1 MRSLPPESIRNI
13 AVIAHVD
20 HGKTTL
26 VDALLKQSHIFRE
39 NQKIGEFIMDSNELE
54 RERGITILAKNT
66 AVTYRSTKINII
78 DTPGHAD
85 FSGEVERV
93 INMADGVLLVVDAV
107 DGPMPQTEFVL
118 REALSHHLKPIVVIN
133 KIDRSQAR
141 VAVVERLVQ
150 DLFLLLAV
158 DSDQLDYPVLYAS
171 AKEGYALAKMGDE
184 PKSIEPL
191 LEAIVRQVPP
201 PKGNSEE
208 PFQLQVANLD
218 YHPNLGPIAIGRIF
232 HGSISPGERL
242 FCAHP
247 GGDREAFTVTRV
259 FLFHGLGRTESE
271 AASAGDIAAIAG
283 VEQVSIG
290 DVIVHPQATYT
301 VASIVIQEPTV
312 KMTFGANTSPFAGQ
326 EGKFVTAGHLRT
338 RLTRELRTN
347 VSLRVQDT
355 ENPEEYMVAG
365 RGELHLAIL
374 IETMRREGYEF
385 QVSKPEAIT
394 AVING
399 QLQEPYEKLVLMT
412 KDEHIGSF
420 SEELASRRAEMQDM
434 QSDGS
439 GNVTL
444 TYRVPT
450 RGLLGFRSLF
460 LRSTRGYGVMNTL
473 PLGYE
478 LYGAAVRSTRQGT
491 LIAAEGGTAVAFGL
505 ANAQERGLIFVD
517 AGTKVYEGMIIG
529 IHAKDADLAVNVC
542 KTKKLTNM
550 RSSTS
555 DIAVKL
561 IPPAV
566 MSLEDFLDFI
576 AEDELLEVTPLG
588 LRARKRILAF
598 GERERAR
605 KSGRGAEARA

>member
-1 MRSLPPESIRNI
+1 MLRNI
-13 AVIAHVD
+13 VVVAHVD

-39 NQKIGEFIMDSNELE
+39 NQKMGEFILDNNELE
-54 RERGITILAKNT
+54 RERGITILSKNT
-66 AVTYRSTKINII
+66 AVTYRGIKINII

-118 REALSHHLKPIVVIN
+118 REALRAHLTPIVVIN

-150 DLFLLLAV
+150 DLFLQLAV
-158 DSDQLDYPVLYAS
+158 DAEQLDYPVIYAA

-191 LEAIVRQVPP
+191 LDAIVRHVPP
-201 PKGNSEE
+201 PKGNLEE
-208 PFQLQVANLD
+208 PFQLQVAALD
-218 YHPNLGPIAIGRIF
+218 YDSHLGPIAIGRIF
-232 HGSISPGERL
+232 HGTVQQGEKLSCVRRD
-242 FCAHP
+242 
-247 GGDREAFTVTRV
+247 GTEETFTVTHI
-259 FLFHGLGRTESE
+259 FLFHGLGRMEAE
-271 AASAGDIAAIAG
+271 AASAGDIAAITG
-283 VEQVSIG
+283 IEKVSIA
-290 DVIVHPQATYT
+290 DIIVHPDASYT
-301 VASIVIQEPTV
+301 VPTITIQEPTV
-312 KMTFGANTSPFAGQ
+312 KMTFGQNTSPFAGQ
-326 EGKFVTAGHLRT
+326 EGKFCTAQQLRA
-338 RLTRELRTN
+338 RLMRELRTN
-347 VSLRVQDT
+347 VSLRVSDT
-355 ENPEEYMVAG
+355 ENPEEYMVSG

-394 AVING
+394 MMIDG
-399 QLQEPYEKLVLMT
+399 RLHEPFERLILQT

-420 SEELASRRAEMQDM
+420 SEELAMRRGEMLDM

-439 GNVTL
+439 GSVVL
-444 TYRVPT
+444 TYRIPT

-460 LRSTRGYGVMNTL
+460 LRSTRGYGVMNTQ

-478 LYGAAVRSTRQGT
+478 PYGADVRSTRQGA
-491 LIAAEGGTAVAFGL
+491 LVSAESGMAVVYGL
-505 ANAQERGLIFVD
+505 ANAQERGITFVD
-517 AGTKVYEGMIIG
+517 AGTRVYEGMVIG
-529 IHAKDADLAVNVC
+529 IHARDSDLAVNAC

-561 IPPAV
+561 VPPAV
-566 MSLEDFLDFI
+566 MSLEDYLDFI
-576 AEDELLEVTPLG
+576 ADDEFLEVTPVN

-605 KSGRGAEARA
+605 KSGVRA